1 MFMPVQ
7 GAETKAPPSGV
18 VDFKAAVRYIRYNKD
33 IIAGNTDRIFTFGM
47 SGGGAQSALLG
58 STGDAALYEP
68 YLKAIGAAKG
78 SDAVA
83 GSMCWCPI
91 TNLDWANEAYKRNL
105 GSARTDLDEFTQ
117 TLSDNMAKAYADYIN
132 SAGFVDSEGT
142 KLTLTESSEGIYQS
156 GTYYDYIK
164 SVVEESLNNFLSDNA
179 FPYTVETKSKGF
191 GGGRPDGNL
200 GGPNN
205 SAGESNTE
213 AAAAAN
219 TETDY
224 TAIDDISR
232 NETSA
237 GITLSG
243 TYETVEDYI
252 AALNADTTWVNY
264 NAEENTAAI
273 TSVADFVKALK
284 APSKDVGAFD
294 ALDASQGENT
304 LFGYGD
310 GNGAHFDATMAK
322 LLKGSEYE
330 EAYTADLAKQDF
342 LGNLVETRI
351 NMYTPLY
358 YLMPSYDVYKNST
371 VAKYWRIRTGINQ
384 GDTALNTEVNLA
396 LALDQYDDV
405 ESVDFATVWGEEHT
419 EAERSGTSD
428 ENFIEWVNECILNE

>member
-1 MFMPVQ
+1 
-7 GAETKAPPSGV
+7 
-18 VDFKAAVRYIRYNKD
+18 
-33 IIAGNTDRIFTFGM
+33 
-47 SGGGAQSALLG
+47 
-58 STGDAALYEP
+58 
-68 YLKAIGAAKG
+68 
-78 SDAVA
+78 
-83 GSMCWCPI
+83 MCWCPI
-91 TNLDWANEAYKRNL
+91 TNLDWANEAYEWNL

-142 KLTLTESSEGIYQS
+142 KLTLTEYSEGIYQS

-213 AAAAAN
+213 AAATAN

-358 YLMPSYDVYKNST
+358 YLMPSYDGYKNST